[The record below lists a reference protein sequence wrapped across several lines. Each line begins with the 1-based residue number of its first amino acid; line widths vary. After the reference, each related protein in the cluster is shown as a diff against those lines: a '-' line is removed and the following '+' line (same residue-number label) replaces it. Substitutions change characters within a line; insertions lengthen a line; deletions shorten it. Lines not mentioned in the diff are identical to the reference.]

1 VVALRR
7 LRSAA
12 RYLVAVLFGLVLAL
26 LIAEAAVRLL
36 YPWLPIGLQTAL
48 RNVHVTPFSDAR
60 LAPPPLWQSDLDY
73 LNIVRPGAVNSLQ
86 AGSPTVTF
94 HVTSYNWWGGRVG
107 FRSPPPDDG
116 NVQAVAIGDSFTF
129 CYTELEDCW
138 VTRLRQDTGLPLLNM
153 GQPVTGS
160 VSHARLYYD
169 FVAKPELKLKQ
180 PRLVLWQFFGN
191 DYNDDYGLAD
201 LNHTAKTPPQ
211 ATPNATPLPQ
221 GALVVWLRENSAM
234 YGILSALIRRDPGV
248 EQFVEPYSIW
258 SNGVELHFGSSYI
271 RDSFDMTQAHNQE
284 GEQLSQQAI
293 LQTRDLVEKNGGR
306 FVVLAFPTKEE
317 VYWWMTEPVMG
328 KKEIEAIAAPR
339 LRLLDF
345 CKAQNLT
352 CLDLLPGLRIQAEQN
367 KQLYYPNDSHL
378 NAEGNR
384 AVAALV
390 SAFLRDQ
397 GLVAAH

>member
-1 VVALRR
+1 MALRR
-7 LRSAA
+7 VRSAA
-12 RYLVAVLFGLVLAL
+12 RYLVAVLFGLALSL
-26 LIAEAAVRLL
+26 LIAETAVRLL
-36 YPWLPIGLQTAL
+36 YAWLPIGLQTAL
-48 RNVHVTPFSDAR
+48 RNVHVTPFGDAR

-138 VTRLRQDTGLPLLNM
+138 VTRVRQDTGLPLLNM

-160 VSHARLYYD
+160 LSHARLYYD

-201 LNHTAKTPPQ
+201 LNHTTKTPPQ
-211 ATPNATPLPQ
+211 PTPTAAPLPQ
-221 GALVVWLRENSAM
+221 GALAVWLRENSAM
-234 YGILSALIRRDPGV
+234 YGILSALMRRDPGV
-248 EQFVEPYSIW
+248 EQFVEPYHVRSG
-258 SNGVELHFGSSYI
+258 NVDLLFGSTYI
-271 RDSFDMTQAHNQE
+271 RDSFDMTQARNQE
-284 GEQLSQQAI
+284 GEQLSQKAI
-293 LQTRDLVEKNGGR
+293 LQTHDLVEKNGGR

-317 VYWWMTEPVMG
+317 VYRALTEPQMG
-328 KKEIEAIAAPR
+328 KAALDGLAAPR

-352 CLDLLPGLRIQAEQN
+352 CLDLLPGLQAQAGR
-367 KQLYYPNDSHL
+367 QLYYANDSHL
-378 NAEGNR
+378 NSEGNR
-384 AVAALV
+384 VVAALV

>member
-1 VVALRR
+1 MAALRR

-26 LIAEAAVRLL
+26 LIAETAVRLL
-36 YPWLPIGLQTAL
+36 YASLPIGLQTAL
-48 RNVHVTPFSDAR
+48 RNVHVTPFSDTR
-60 LAPPPLWQSDLDY
+60 LAPAPLWQSDLDY
-73 LNIVRPGAVNSLQ
+73 LNIVRPGAFNSLQ

-211 ATPNATPLPQ
+211 AAPNATPLPQ

-248 EQFVEPYSIW
+248 EQFVEPYHVRSG
-258 SNGVELHFGSSYI
+258 NVDLLFGSTYI
-271 RDSFDMTQAHNQE
+271 RDSFDMTQARNQE
-284 GEQLSQQAI
+284 GEQLSRQAI

-306 FVVLAFPTKEE
+306 FIVLAFPTKEE
-317 VYWWMTEPVMG
+317 VYRALTEPQMG
-328 KKEIEAIAAPR
+328 KAALDALAAPR

-352 CLDLLPGLRIQAEQN
+352 CLDLLPGLQAQADR
-367 KQLYYPNDSHL
+367 QLYYANDSHL

-384 AVAALV
+384 VVAALV

>member
-12 RYLVAVLFGLVLAL
+12 RYLVAVLFGLALAL

-36 YPWLPIGLQTAL
+36 YPSLPIGLQTAL